1 MLEQSIFFILPGWEE
16 ISLNIG
22 NKGQNKRQTFN
33 FIKIETFPMLRRT
46 KILKLKLEDNIIK
59 KPFLA
64 IMQII
69 RTDH

>member
-1 MLEQSIFFILPGWEE
+1 MGGNFSKL
-16 ISLNIG
+16 G

-33 FIKIETFPMLRRT
+33 FIKIETFPVLRT
-46 KILKLKLEDNIIK
+46 KLLKLKPKDNIIK